1 MSNRI
6 LAFVV
11 LLPIAGLIGFAAGR
25 ATADVGI
32 VAEAWSPD
40 GASRVT
46 IARAF
51 STGPRKQA
59 VRFESG
65 GEDIEVRALA
75 PEEEP
80 GDVLWSPD
88 GSLAGVVI
96 DGAKLVVID
105 PQARRVIYELPLLE
119 QRDGS
124 RMARGLGFSA
134 NAMAITFDDCPK
146 RGAGC
151 RPRFMALPTRP

>member
-6 LAFVV
+6 LAFIV
-11 LLPIAGLIGFAAGR
+11 LLPIAGLLGFAAGR
-25 ATADVGI
+25 ATAEIGT

-40 GASRVT
+40 GASRVS
-46 IARAF
+46 IERAF

-59 VRFESG
+59 VRLVSG
-65 GEDIEVRALA
+65 DEDVEVRALA
-75 PEEEP
+75 PGEEP

-96 DGAKLVVID
+96 DGATLVVID
-105 PQARRVIYELPLLE
+105 PKARRVLYELPLLE

-151 RPRFMALPTRP
+151 RPRFMALPTR

>member
-25 ATADVGI
+25 ATANLGT

-40 GASRVT
+40 GASRVS
-46 IARAF
+46 IERDF
-51 STGPRKQA
+51 SIGPRRLA
-59 VRFESG
+59 VRIASG
-65 GEDIEVRALA
+65 GEKVEVRALA
-75 PEEEP
+75 AGEEP

-96 DGAKLVVID
+96 DGATLVAID
-105 PQARRVIYELPLLE
+105 PVARRVIYELPLLE

-134 NAMAITFDDCPK
+134 NAMAVTFDDC
-146 RGAGC
+146 RRHGAGC
-151 RPRFMALPTRP
+151 RSRWIALPTR

>member
-1 MSNRI
+1 MSNRV
-6 LAFVV
+6 LAFIV
-11 LLPIAGLIGFAAGR
+11 LLPIAGLVGFATGR
-25 ATADVGI
+25 ATANIGT

-40 GASRVT
+40 GASRVSVERT
-46 IARAF
+46 F
-51 STGPRKQA
+51 STGPRTQA
-59 VRFESG
+59 VRIASG
-65 GEDIEVRALA
+65 GEDIEVRPLA
-75 PEEEP
+75 AGEEP

-96 DGAKLVVID
+96 DGATLVVID

-124 RMARGLGFSA
+124 RLARGLGFSA

-151 RPRFMALPTRP
+151 RPRFMALPTR